1 MSSTGRVSVPPEV
14 ESNPGE
20 ASSSVLWEHL
30 SKRERSQ
37 VDKQRPRVSLQKSEA
52 GKRYREWPGVPMC
65 ACVCRLNSEA
75 EAGRS
80 LKFLAQP
87 GLQTRLS

>member
-1 MSSTGRVSVPPEV
+1 MSHPEV

-20 ASSSVLWEHL
+20 ASSSVLWEHS

-52 GKRYREWPGVPMC
+52 GKRYRAGPGVPVC
-65 ACVCRLNSEA
+65 APVPADCTRRQRQDDHS
-75 EAGRS
+75 S
-80 LKFLAQP
+80 FQP
-87 GLQTRLS
+87 GLVYEQDCLK